1 MWETIID
8 VIGVILGVGITA
20 LVTLKIER
28 DRTKNDISKLM
39 DSKNDRVFERV
50 ESLNR
55 ELQMNLLKENLKF
68 QKEWEQKK
76 IDADLISKSRIKWID
91 DTKKLTSEYIT
102 DTTKLFTEIYSA
114 IFMEKNYYQQSLENK
129 GNKEILDVDP
139 VIMSLKN
146 DIGRRKELQNELMGK
161 LVLKSTLI
169 RLQFSDND
177 ENNVV
182 VDEVMN
188 CISVAKKFINEVSS
202 IDTFNRS
209 DEENVI
215 IFSKYEKVILQLN
228 QENYQRLENLTN
240 LLRKYFKNE
249 WEKAKLGE

>member
-129 GNKEILDVDP
+129 ENKEIFDVDP

-202 IDTFNRS
+202 LDTFNRS